1 MTEHLRIAA
10 LTLVKLHHCPLKLGR
25 EFKVADQLASLR
37 RAVSKIV
44 PEAPDLAGLFEES
57 LDQIISLAPH
67 LSPHELSLVHRDFQY
82 NQVLIGMDRAT
93 LVDFDTMSNADPALD
108 VGDFLAHLKW
118 KGLQL
123 QWSEEEAR
131 SFAET
136 FLSAYRPDRP
146 PELMQRIDFYYRAY
160 LLRIACRVA
169 LRPQWQHLTASLLH
183 EAMAPRGRS
192 Q

>member
-1 MTEHLRIAA
+1 
-10 LTLVKLHHCPLKLGR
+10 LKLGR
-25 EFKVADQLASLR
+25 DFEVADQLASLC
-37 RAVSKIV
+37 RAVANTV
-44 PEAPDLAGLFEES
+44 PEAPDLARLLEES
-57 LDQIISLAPH
+57 LDRIISLAPH
-67 LSPHELSLVHRDFQY
+67 LPPHEPRLVHRDFHY
-82 NQVLIGMDRAT
+82 NQVLPGKDRAT

-108 VGDFLAHLKW
+108 VGHFLAHLKW
-118 KGLQL
+118 KGRQL

-169 LRPQWQHLTASLLH
+169 LRPQWRHLTTSLLH
-183 EAMAPRGRS
+183 EALAGYEVFKA
-192 Q
+192 